1 MRKTTYQEKLSDHY
15 MMYVW
20 FPSRHLKLNVHQT
33 NFCMVWYVK
42 FRTRRREF
50 LHSTVSGSMNL
61 LSFSNFQINDQF
73 ALIQFALAVQVIEW
87 GQSMWNMCQD
97 YYFSCFC
104 HIFFSVFILE
114 NSWNVMQYFVN
125 INRVQ
130 GYQMGVWELRS
141 LIGWYGQRHIKH
153 KHVANKNRSAE
164 VQNTTQKRFN
174 W

>member
-1 MRKTTYQEKLSDHY
+1 MICQISYMTPGISPQYSVRKCEF
-15 MMYVW
+15 VVI
-20 FPSRHLKLNVHQT
+20 LK
-33 NFCMVWYVK
+33 
-42 FRTRRREF
+42 
-50 LHSTVSGSMNL
+50 
-61 LSFSNFQINDQF
+61 FQINDQF

-141 LIGWYGQRHIKH
+141 LIGWYGQRHINTNTLLIKIDRRRCKTQRRNALIDKNMSQKH
-153 KHVANKNRSAE
+153 FDNCLVLLDYI
-164 VQNTTQKRFN
+164 
-174 W
+174 